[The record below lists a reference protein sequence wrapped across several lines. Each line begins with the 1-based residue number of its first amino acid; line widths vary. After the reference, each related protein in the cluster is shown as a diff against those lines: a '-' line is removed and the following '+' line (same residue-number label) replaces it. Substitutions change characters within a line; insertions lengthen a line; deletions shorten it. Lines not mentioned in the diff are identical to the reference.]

1 MLLVQRRGCGNRNP
15 GVAWATRCAI
25 IDPVADLPTRA
36 QTVIV
41 GAGIVGASA
50 AYHLADLGITDVLV
64 IDQGPLFATG
74 GSTSHAPGLVFQTN
88 GSRTMCRI
96 AQDSVALYD
105 TLDVDDEPVWY
116 GVGGI
121 ELATTL
127 ERIEELKRRQG
138 FARSWGIDDTE
149 LLSPAECAERSPL
162 LDPAAVLGGYWVP
175 SDGAGKGVKIVEA
188 LARRAQAAGIRFEGG
203 VTVTG
208 FDTVGGR
215 IRAVETA
222 DRRIECERV
231 LLCAGLWGP
240 TVGAMARVPVPL
252 VAVQHQLV
260 WTDPVPELEGLAGD
274 TWVQHPIVRHQDMSL
289 YFRQRD
295 DHYGVGNYR
304 HEPIVTSQDEIR
316 APGGAMQPSLMPFTP
331 EDFDI
336 CETETERMFPAL
348 AGRMRP
354 NDPERSING
363 MFSFT
368 PDAGSVVGESATV
381 RGVWVC
387 EAVWVT
393 HAAGMARQAV
403 EWMVEGEPTYD
414 LAEADANRFY
424 PFQTTAPYVTERGKQ
439 QYREVYDILH
449 PRQQPSKPRNLRLTP
464 FFDRQKALGAR
475 FVTGAGW
482 ERPQWFEANLERVG
496 GVTHE
501 WARRAGWAAR
511 EWSPIEGGEHLAV
524 REAAGLFDL
533 TAYVKLRVQGP
544 DALAFLERI
553 CANRIDKP
561 VSSVVYT
568 AMLTPRGG
576 IRCDLT
582 VTRLDEDVFMV
593 VTGGGSGMHDLA
605 WLRSQVRDGERVR
618 IYDSTSRSFVLGLF
632 GPRAR
637 AILGSVTADD
647 VSNDGMPY
655 LTGRSIEIGEAPA
668 FAQRIS
674 YVGELG
680 WEIYAPFEMGGRVWD
695 LLWEAGREH
704 GLIAAGLGAFDSLR
718 LEKGYR
724 LWGQDI
730 GTEYDPISAGLGFA
744 VRWGKDFQGKE
755 ELERIRDEGP
765 SKRLAAMTFDD
776 PRTVVMGK
784 EPIWHDGEV
793 VSYVTSANY
802 GYSIG
807 RGIVYGYLPADIANE
822 GTSVEVEYF
831 GRRYAATVAADPL
844 FDPKGVRLRA

>member
-1 MLLVQRRGCGNRNP
+1 M
-15 GVAWATRCAI
+15 
-25 IDPVADLPTRA
+25 ADLPTRA

-50 AYHLADLGITDVLV
+50 AYHLADLGVTDVLV
-64 IDQGPLFATG
+64 LDQGPLFATG

-105 TLDVDDEPVWY
+105 TLDVDGEPVWY
-116 GVGGI
+116 GVGGL
-121 ELATTL
+121 ELATTP
-127 ERIEELKRRQG
+127 ERLAELKRRQG
-138 FARSWGIDDTE
+138 YARSWGIEGTE

-162 LDPAAVLGGYWVP
+162 LDPSTVLGGYWIP

-188 LARRAQAAGIRFEGG
+188 LARRAQAAGVRFEGG

-208 FDTVGGR
+208 FDTEGGR
-215 IRAVETA
+215 IHAVETA
-222 DRRIECERV
+222 RGRIECERV

-240 TVGAMARVPVPL
+240 TIGAMAGVPIPL

-260 WTDPVPELEGLAGD
+260 WTDPVPELASLDGD
-274 TWVQHPIVRHQDMSL
+274 TWAQQPIVRHQDLSL

-295 DHYGVGNYR
+295 DHFGVGNYR
-304 HEPIVTSQDEIR
+304 HEPIVTPQAGIR
-316 APGGAMQPSLMPFTP
+316 TPGQAMQPSLMPFTP
-331 EDFDI
+331 EDFDL
-336 CETETERMFPAL
+336 CEAETGRLFPAL
-348 AGRMRP
+348 RGRMRP
-354 NDPERSING
+354 SDPARSLNG

-368 PDAGSVVGESATV
+368 PDAGSVVGESAAV
-381 RGVWVC
+381 RNVWVC

-403 EWMVEGEPTYD
+403 EWMVQGEPTYD

-424 PFQTTAPYVTERGKQ
+424 PFQTTAPYVVERGKQ

-464 FFDRQKALGAR
+464 FYRQHAELGAS
-475 FVTGAGW
+475 FITGAGW
-482 ERPQWFEANLERVG
+482 ERPQWFDANRDLVG

-501 WARRAGWAAR
+501 WARRSGWAAR
-511 EWSPIEGGEHLAV
+511 EWSPTEGAEHLAV
-524 REAAGLFDL
+524 RANAGLFDL

-544 DALAFLERI
+544 DALAFLERV
-553 CANRIDKP
+553 CANRIDRP
-561 VSSVVYT
+561 VGTVVYT
-568 AMLTPRGG
+568 AMLTRRGS

-582 VTRLDEDVFMV
+582 VTRHADDVFLV

-605 WLRSQVRDGERVR
+605 WLRAQVRDGERVR
-618 IYDSTSRSFVLGLF
+618 IFDGSSRSFVLGLF
-632 GPRAR
+632 GPKAR
-637 AILGSVTADD
+637 DVLAAASAADVGNEAI
-647 VSNDGMPY
+647 PY
-655 LTGRSIEIGEAPA
+655 MTGREIEIGEVPV

-680 WEIYAPFEMGGRVWD
+680 WELYGPFEMGGRVWD

-730 GTEYDPISAGLGFA
+730 GMEYDPISAGLGFA
-744 VRWGKDFQGKE
+744 VKWDKDFQGRE
-755 ELERIRDEGP
+755 ALERIRDDGP
-765 SKRLAAMTFDD
+765 PKRLSAMTLDD
-776 PRTVVMGK
+776 PRAVVLGK
-784 EPIWHDGEV
+784 EPIWRGDGV

-802 GYSIG
+802 GFSIG
-807 RGIVYGYLPADIANE
+807 KGIVYGYLPSAIAQE
-822 GTSVEVEYF
+822 GTPVEVEYF
-831 GRRYAATVAADPL
+831 GERIAATVAADPL
-844 FDPKGVRLRA
+844 FDPKGARLKG

>member
-1 MLLVQRRGCGNRNP
+1 
-15 GVAWATRCAI
+15 
-25 IDPVADLPTRA
+25 
-36 QTVIV
+36 VIV

-105 TLDVDDEPVWY
+105 TLDVDGEPVWF
-116 GVGGI
+116 GVGGL
-121 ELATTL
+121 ELATTP

-138 FARSWGIDDTE
+138 FARSWGLDDTE

-162 LDPAAVLGGYWVP
+162 LDPSTVLGGYWVP
-175 SDGAGKGVKIVEA
+175 SDGAGNGVKIVEA
-188 LARRAQAAGIRFEGG
+188 LARRAQDAGVRFEGG

-208 FDTVGGR
+208 FDTTGGR
-215 IRAVETA
+215 SRAVETSTG
-222 DRRIECERV
+222 RIECERV

-240 TVGAMARVPVPL
+240 TVGAMAGVPVPL
-252 VAVQHQLV
+252 IAVQHQLV
-260 WTDPVPELEGLAGD
+260 WTDPVPELAGLAG
-274 TWVQHPIVRHQDMSL
+274 TWASHPIVRHQDVSL
-289 YFRQRD
+289 YYRQRE

-304 HEPIVTSQDEIR
+304 HEPIVTPQDRIR
-316 APGGAMQPSLMPFTP
+316 APGSAMQPSLMPFTP
-331 EDFDI
+331 DDFDL
-336 CETETERMFPAL
+336 CESETERLFPAL

-354 NDPERSING
+354 SDPTRSING

-368 PDAGSVVGESATV
+368 PDAGSVVGESADV
-381 RGVWVC
+381 RGLWLC

-403 EWMVEGEPTYD
+403 EWMVEGEPGYD

-449 PRQQPSKPRNLRLTP
+449 PRQQPSKSRNLRLTP
-464 FFDRQKALGAR
+464 FFDRHVSLGAR
-475 FVTGAGW
+475 FITGAGW
-482 ERPQWFEANLERVG
+482 ERPQWFEANLDLVG

-501 WARRAGWAAR
+501 WARRAGWAAK

-524 REAAGLFDL
+524 REGAGLFDL

-544 DALAFLERI
+544 DSLAFLERV

-561 VSSVVYT
+561 VGSVVYT
-568 AMLTPRGG
+568 AMLTPGGG

-582 VTRLDEDVFMV
+582 VTRHDEDVFMV

-605 WLRSQVRDGERVR
+605 WLRGQVRDGEQVR
-618 IYDSTSRSFVLGLF
+618 IFDASSRSFVLGLF

-637 AILGSVTADD
+637 DILETVTSDD
-647 VSNDGMPY
+647 VSNAGMPY
-655 LTGRSIEIGEAPA
+655 VTGRSIEIGEVPV

-680 WEIYAPFEMGGRVWD
+680 WELYGPFDMGARVWN

-704 GLIAAGLGAFDSLR
+704 GLVGAGLGAFDSLR

-744 VRWGKDFQGKE
+744 VRWEKDFQGKQA
-755 ELERIRDEGP
+755 LERIRDEGP
-765 SKRLAAMTFDD
+765 AKRLSAMTFDD
-776 PRTVVMGK
+776 PRDVVMGK
-784 EPIWHDGEV
+784 EPIWHDGRV

-807 RGIVYGYLPADIANE
+807 RGIVYGYLPTDISNE

-831 GRRYAATVAADPL
+831 GRPLAATVAADPL

>member
-1 MLLVQRRGCGNRNP
+1 M
-15 GVAWATRCAI
+15 
-25 IDPVADLPTRA
+25 ADLPTHA

-50 AYHLADLGITDVLV
+50 AFHLADLGITNVLV

-105 TLDVDDEPVWY
+105 SLDVDGEPVWF
-116 GVGGI
+116 GVGGL
-121 ELATTL
+121 EVATTP

-138 FARSWGIDDTE
+138 FARSWGLDDTE
-149 LLSPAECAERSPL
+149 LLSPEECGERSPL
-162 LDPAAVLGGYWVP
+162 LDPSRVLGGYWVP
-175 SDGAGKGVKIVEA
+175 SDGAGNGVKIVEA
-188 LARRAQAAGIRFEGG
+188 LARRSRAAGVRFEGG

-208 FDTVGGR
+208 FDTTGGR
-215 IRAVETA
+215 IHAVETSTG
-222 DRRIECERV
+222 RIECERV

-240 TVGAMARVPVPL
+240 TVGAMAGVPIPL

-260 WTDPVPELEGLAGD
+260 WTDPVPELAGLAG
-274 TWVQHPIVRHQDMSL
+274 TWAQHPIVRHQDMSL
-289 YFRQRD
+289 YYRQRE

-304 HEPIVTSQDEIR
+304 HEPIVTPQDRIR

-331 EDFDI
+331 DDFDL
-336 CETETERMFPAL
+336 CERETERLFPAL

-354 NDPERSING
+354 SDPARSING

-368 PDAGSVVGESATV
+368 PDAGSVVGESADV
-381 RGVWVC
+381 RGLWLC
-387 EAVWVT
+387 EAIWVT

-403 EWMVEGEPTYD
+403 EWMVEGEPSYD

-424 PFQTTAPYVTERGKQ
+424 PFQTTAPYVVERGKQ

-449 PRQQPSKPRNLRLTP
+449 PRQQPSKPRNLRTTP
-464 FFDRQKALGAR
+464 FYDRHVALGGR
-475 FVTGAGW
+475 FITGAGW
-482 ERPQWFEANLERVG
+482 ERPQWFEANLDLVG

-501 WARRAGWAAR
+501 WARRVGWAAK

-524 REAAGLFDL
+524 REGAGLFDL

-544 DALAFLERI
+544 DALAFLERV

-561 VSSVVYT
+561 VGSVVYT
-568 AMLTPRGG
+568 AMLTPGGG

-582 VTRLDEDVFMV
+582 VTRHDEDVFMV

-605 WLRSQVRDGERVR
+605 WLRGQVRDGEQVR
-618 IYDSTSRSFVLGLF
+618 IFDASSRSFVLGLF

-637 AILGSVTADD
+637 DILEIVTSDD
-647 VSNDGMPY
+647 VSSAGMPY
-655 LTGRSIEIGEAPA
+655 VTGRSIEIGEVPV

-680 WEIYAPFEMGGRVWD
+680 WELYGPFDMGGRVWD
-695 LLWEAGREH
+695 LLWEVGREH
-704 GLIAAGLGAFDSLR
+704 GLVAAGLGAFDSLR

-730 GTEYDPISAGLGFA
+730 GTEYDPLSAGLGFA
-744 VRWGKDFQGKE
+744 VRWEKDFQGKQA
-755 ELERIRDEGP
+755 LERIRDEGP
-765 SKRLAAMTFDD
+765 PNRLSAMTFDD
-776 PRTVVMGK
+776 PRDVVMGK
-784 EPIWHDGEV
+784 EPVWHDGRV

-807 RGIVYGYLPADIANE
+807 RGIVYGYLPTDIANE
-822 GTSVEVEYF
+822 GTPVEVEYF
-831 GRRYAATVAADPL
+831 GRRLAATVAADPL

>member
-1 MLLVQRRGCGNRNP
+1 
-15 GVAWATRCAI
+15 
-25 IDPVADLPTRA
+25 VADLPTRA

-50 AYHLADLGITDVLV
+50 AYHLADLGVTDVLV

-105 TLDVDDEPVWY
+105 TLDVDGERAWY
-116 GVGGI
+116 GVGGL
-121 ELATTL
+121 ELATTP
-127 ERIEELKRRQG
+127 ERIAELKRRQG
-138 FARSWGIDDTE
+138 FARSWGIDGTE
-149 LLSPAECAERSPL
+149 LLSPGECAERSPL
-162 LDPAAVLGGYWVP
+162 LDPSTVLGGYWVP
-175 SDGAGKGVKIVEA
+175 SDGASKGVRIVEA
-188 LARRAQAAGIRFEGG
+188 LARRAEAAGARFVGG

-208 FDTVGGR
+208 FDTSGGR
-215 IRAVETA
+215 IHAVETA
-222 DRRIECERV
+222 EGRVECERV

-240 TVGAMARVPVPL
+240 TVGALAGVPIPL

-260 WTDPVPELEGLAGD
+260 WTDPVPELGNLQGD
-274 TWVQHPIVRHQDMSL
+274 TWAQHPIVRHQDLSL

-304 HEPIVTSQDEIR
+304 HEPIITPQSAIR

-331 EDFDI
+331 EDFDL
-336 CETETERMFPAL
+336 CEAETARMFPAF

-354 NDPERSING
+354 SDPERSLNG

-381 RGVWVC
+381 RGFWVC

-403 EWMVEGEPTYD
+403 EWMVESEPTYD

-424 PFQTTAPYVTERGKQ
+424 PFQTTAPYVIERGKQ

-449 PRQQPSKPRNLRLTP
+449 PRQQPSKPRNIRRTP
-464 FFDRQKALGAR
+464 FYERHAELGAS
-475 FVTGAGW
+475 FITGAGW
-482 ERPQWFEANLERVG
+482 ERPQWFEANRELVG

-501 WARRAGWAAR
+501 WARRSGWAAR

-544 DALAFLERI
+544 DALRFLERV
-553 CANRIDKP
+553 CGNRVDRP
-561 VSSVVYT
+561 VGTVVYT
-568 AMLTPRGG
+568 AMLTPAGG

-582 VTRLDEDVFMV
+582 VTRHDEDVFLV

-605 WLRSQVRDGERVR
+605 WLRAQVRDGERVR
-618 IYDSTSRSFVLGLF
+618 IFDGSSRSFVLGLF
-632 GPRAR
+632 GPKAR
-637 AILGSVTADD
+637 DVLAAATADD
-647 VSNDGMPY
+647 VSNDAIAYM
-655 LTGRSIEIGEAPA
+655 TGREIEIGEVPV

-680 WEIYAPFEMGGRVWD
+680 WELYGPFEMGARVWD
-695 LLWEAGREH
+695 LLWEAGRAH
-704 GLIAAGLGAFDSLR
+704 GLVAAGLGAFDSLR

-744 VRWGKDFQGKE
+744 VKWDKEFQGKQA
-755 ELERIRDEGP
+755 LERIRDEGP
-765 SKRLAAMTFDD
+765 AKRLSAITLDD
-776 PRTVVMGK
+776 PRAVVLGK
-784 EPIWHDGEV
+784 EPIWHGDRV

-802 GYSIG
+802 GFSIG
-807 RGIVYGYLPADIANE
+807 RGIVYGYLPSAIAQE
-822 GTSVEVEYF
+822 GTPVEVEYF
-831 GRRYAATVAADPL
+831 GERIAATVAADPL
-844 FDPKGVRLRA
+844 FDPKGARLKS